1 MELTGERDLQVGNVN
16 IEGKTGQSL
25 PRVVHGQPR
34 HGLERDLV
42 PTVTLARVD
51 GAVHV
56 PSRPLA
62 GGATAARGLETR
74 PGKKTEISQ
83 LYMCWEKL
91 GLIQVAR

>member
-1 MELTGERDLQVGNVN
+1 MMHSQA
-16 IEGKTGQSL
+16 
-25 PRVVHGQPR
+25 R

-56 PSRPLA
+56 PGRPLA

-74 PGKKTEISQ
+74 PE
-83 LYMCWEKL
+83 EKMRL
-91 GLIQVAR
+91 VASHLVIIVFIVLL